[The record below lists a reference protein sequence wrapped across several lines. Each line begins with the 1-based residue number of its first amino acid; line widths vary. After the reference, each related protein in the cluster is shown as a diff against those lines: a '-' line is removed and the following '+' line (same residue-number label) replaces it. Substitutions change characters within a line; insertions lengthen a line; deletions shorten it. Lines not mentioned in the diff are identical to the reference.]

1 MLEGMPPNNAA
12 HILRLVTDEMTAKR
26 IADILTETFD
36 PAEIA
41 ASAFE
46 NEGDPSSRLPW
57 TAEAYF
63 GFPPDEE
70 RIRSL
75 LRETV
80 SAKAADE
87 AVFLTISQKDWVASS
102 LAGLPPVR
110 AGRFLV
116 HGSHDRAMVRPNDIP
131 IEIEAALAFGTG
143 HHGTTRGCLIHL
155 DRLLKQRRPKRIID
169 VGTGTGV
176 LAIAA
181 ARRLR
186 QRVHAGDID
195 PVATETARNNTIFNQ
210 AGAYVRPATARGL
223 EHPALR
229 AAAPYDLIMANILQK
244 PLIRL
249 APSIARATAL
259 HGHLI
264 LSGLLRP
271 DVAGVVSAYRMQG
284 FAFVARTDLEGWVAL
299 LMRRGGRNPR
309 QWNDHGDV

>member
-12 HILRLVTDEMTAKR
+12 HILRLVTDELTAKR

-46 NEGDPSSRLPW
+46 NDGDPSTRLPW

-70 RIRSL
+70 QIRSL

-80 SAKAADE
+80 SAAAASDAE
-87 AVFLTISQKDWVASS
+87 FLTISQKDWVASS

-116 HGSHDRAMVRPNDIP
+116 HGGHDRDAVRVNDIAV
-131 IEIEAALAFGTG
+131 EIEAALAFGTG

-155 DRLLKQRRPKRIID
+155 DRLLKQGRPKRILD

-181 ARRLR
+181 ARALR

-195 PVATETARNNTIFNQ
+195 PVAAVTARSNAVFNG
-210 AGAYVRPATARGL
+210 AAAYVHPQTARGL

-229 AAAPYDLIMANILQK
+229 TGAPYDLVMANILQK

-249 APSIARATAL
+249 APSIARATAPR
-259 HGHLI
+259 GHLI

-271 DVAGVVSAYRMQG
+271 DVAGVLSAYRSQG

-299 LMRRGGRNPR
+299 LMRRGGANPR
-309 QWNDHGDV
+309 A